1 MISYTSVSFTSLK
14 VKQLCNH
21 CGFYISNG
29 VSIKSCK
36 QSYIHYENWRRV
48 LHTFVANNRTL
59 QTIGAYH

>member
-14 VKQLCNH
+14 VEQLCNH
-21 CGFYISNG
+21 YISNG

-36 QSYIHYENWRRV
+36 QSYIHYENWHHV
-48 LHTFVANNRTL
+48 LHTFVASYRTL